1 MDEFLKSNLICFSE
15 TDVSGPSIPSVM
27 NIGSNQ
33 HDQDNSKDSAPD
45 DPSDD
50 PEDPSFSSQHSIGPS
65 LPTIGPAIPSNIR
78 YILFF
83 SYIFYLIYIS
93 ISKKQI
99 FFYFSCFILW
109 KS

>member
-1 MDEFLKSNLICFSE
+1 MDKFLKSNLIGFRKMVC
-15 TDVSGPSIPSVM
+15 SGPSIPSVV

-78 YILFF
+78 YILFLVH
-83 SYIFYLIYIS
+83 IFTSFIYH
-93 ISKKQI
+93 
-99 FFYFSCFILW
+99 F
-109 KS
+109 